1 MRPFNRR
8 QSDIAVRIANGT
20 ITLYLS
26 DIDSFRATPLPSL
39 HVAYQFLSS
48 EGRENIN
55 TSITLK
61 GIKNYL
67 KEAKTGKFK
76 ENEVTKL
83 QKAEMPLSSLTSG
96 GSPEY
101 KGRRYEPPMTYP
113 SLKTWTAV
121 HAYGMKTITKNS
133 SPNIWSRKET
143 NDAIA
148 LSLLSKIVFTY
159 RIFTTLSVIC
169 YWNEAVAAI
178 FHVSWF
184 FATLLLHQLSGEICR
199 LYQAW

>member
-1 MRPFNRR
+1 MLWAQFTLAQSVRPFNRR
-8 QSDIAVRIANGT
+8 QSDIVVRIANGT
-20 ITLYLS
+20 ITLHLS
-26 DIDSFRATPLPSL
+26 DIDSFRATPLPSI

-67 KEAKTGKFK
+67 KEAKTGNEFK

-113 SLKTWTAV
+113 SLKT
-121 HAYGMKTITKNS
+121 
-133 SPNIWSRKET
+133 
-143 NDAIA
+143 
-148 LSLLSKIVFTY
+148 
-159 RIFTTLSVIC
+159 
-169 YWNEAVAAI
+169 
-178 FHVSWF
+178 
-184 FATLLLHQLSGEICR
+184 
-199 LYQAW
+199 

>member
-1 MRPFNRR
+1 MNKLKQTTNKQETGENLCSGHSLHLPRACALLTEGKVT
-8 QSDIAVRIANGT
+8 S
-20 ITLYLS
+20 ITLHLS
-26 DIDSFRATPLPSL
+26 DIDSFRATPLPSIR
-39 HVAYQFLSS
+39 VAYQFLSS

-67 KEAKTGKFK
+67 KEAKTGNEFK

-113 SLKTWTAV
+113 SLKT
-121 HAYGMKTITKNS
+121 
-133 SPNIWSRKET
+133 
-143 NDAIA
+143 
-148 LSLLSKIVFTY
+148 
-159 RIFTTLSVIC
+159 
-169 YWNEAVAAI
+169 
-178 FHVSWF
+178 
-184 FATLLLHQLSGEICR
+184 
-199 LYQAW
+199 